1 MNEPLTIVE
10 QHKANFDNLAAAFRA
25 RNVALLECT
34 LLSTGEKVAV
44 IVATWTDAKGMV
56 NCTPFAMFLNGNP
69 FVLLQ
74 PSLDAEIGQE

>member
-1 MNEPLTIVE
+1 MNEPLTIV
-10 QHKANFDNLAAAFRA
+10 QRHKDNFDTLGDAFRDG
-25 RNVALLECT
+25 NVALLECT

-44 IVATWTDAKGMV
+44 IVATWEDAKGTV

-69 FVLLQ
+69 FEMLQ